1 MSTETEIQQL
11 YFEDL
16 SIGDCWLSEWR
27 EITGDDVADFA
38 QLTGDH
44 DPLHTDQGAESPFGQ
59 PIAHGLLGLGVLAEL
74 STNYPKAATLAFVGI
89 SDWKFEAPIFF
100 GDRVQVKTEVVEIE
114 KHGRRACRVVWLR
127 KLLNQDNRVVQQG
140 RFISLVASKARAR
153 RTDQQPVT
161 QGSSSLPAR

>member
-59 PIAHGLLGLGVLAEL
+59 PIAHGLLGLGVLAGL

-114 KHGRRACRVVWLR
+114 KHGRRACRVVWLS

-140 RFISLVASKARAR
+140 GFI
-153 RTDQQPVT
+153 
-161 QGSSSLPAR
+161 